1 MSQVAEQS
9 GTVTEA
15 LPILGMHCANC
26 ANTIQRVLTRKVEG
40 VTKAEASY
48 ALERA
53 TVTYDPAVSTR
64 DDIIAAI
71 RRVGFDVVDTD
82 GAADAEE
89 AEEQARAQELTA
101 QTRALLVGVLFAAP
115 LFVFSMSR
123 DFGLVGAWAH
133 GAWALPLM
141 WALATPVQFYVGW
154 DFYVGGYKSLRSGSS
169 NMDVLVAMGSSAA
182 YIYSVWVTVAAL
194 LGGPPTHA
202 YFESSAVIITLI
214 RLGKL
219 LEARAKGKAG
229 AAIKNLMGL
238 RPTTARLVRGAEEL
252 DLPIDRIIVGDLVI
266 VRPGER
272 MPVDGVV
279 AEGSSAVDESMLTG
293 ESLPVD
299 KVVGDPVSGGT
310 MNKNGALRVETTRVG
325 RDSTLAQIIGLVQDA
340 QASRAPIQRLADRVA
355 AVFVPAVVAIAIGT
369 FLVWW
374 LVADAGF
381 TPSFVRLVAV
391 LVIACPCALGLATPT
406 AIVVGTGKGAE
417 NGILFKSGAALERLH
432 AVRAIMLDKTG
443 TITRGEPT
451 VTDVIPVEG
460 ATADDVLA
468 FAAAVE
474 RLSEHPLGAAIVE
487 RAEDLGLDLGAAEAF
502 EAIPGR
508 GLTASVGA
516 KPVVVGNVA
525 LMRGR
530 GFDLG
535 SLPKDVEE
543 LERAANTVIWV
554 ATEGR
559 VIGLIAVSDT
569 VRDGS
574 TDAVGRLRSQGIR
587 VGMLTGDNATAAA
600 AIGAEV
606 GVDFVQA
613 EVAPGEKAA
622 EVRRLQS
629 DGLVT
634 AMVGDGINDAPALA
648 QADVGVAM
656 GAGTDVAMEAA
667 DVMLVSA
674 DLRAIP
680 RAISLSRAV
689 MRTIR
694 QNLFWAFAYNVILI
708 PVAAGVLML
717 TPAAPSF
724 LRELHPIS
732 AAFAMAFSSVTVVL
746 NSLRL
751 RTVRIDG

>member
-1 MSQVAEQS
+1 MSDQS
-9 GTVTEA
+9 QPITEA

-26 ANTIQRVLTRKVEG
+26 ANTIQRTLLRKVEG
-40 VTKAEASY
+40 VTEAEASY

-71 RRVGFDVVDTD
+71 RRVGFDVVETED
-82 GAADAEE
+82 GADAED
-89 AEEQARAQELTA
+89 AEEQARARELRG
-101 QTRALLVGVLFAAP
+101 QTRAMLVGVLFSAP

-182 YIYSVWVTVAAL
+182 YIYSVWVTVNVL
-194 LGGPPTHA
+194 LGGPPAHA

-219 LEARAKGKAG
+219 LEARAKGHSG
-229 AAIKNLMGL
+229 AAIKKLMGL
-238 RPTTARLVRGAEEL
+238 RPSTARVVRGDDEV
-252 DLPIDRIIVGDLVI
+252 DLPIESIAVGDIVI

-279 AEGSSAVDESMLTG
+279 AEGASAVDESMLTG

-299 KVVGDPVSGGT
+299 KVVGDAVAGGT
-310 MNKNGALRVETTRVG
+310 LNKNGALRVETTRVG
-325 RDSTLAQIIGLVQDA
+325 KDSTLAQIIGLVQDA
-340 QASRAPIQRLADRVA
+340 QASRAPIQRLADQVA
-355 AVFVPAVVAIAIGT
+355 AVFVPAVVAIAVAT
-369 FLVWW
+369 FLLWW
-374 LVADAGF
+374 LVGDAGF

-432 AVRAIMLDKTG
+432 AVKAILLDKTG
-443 TITRGEPT
+443 TVTRGEPS
-451 VTDVIPVEG
+451 VTEVIPVDG
-460 ATADDVLA
+460 NTAEDVLA
-468 FAAAVE
+468 PAAAVE

-487 RAEDLGLDLGAAEAF
+487 KAAALGFNLGSAGSF

-508 GLTASVGA
+508 GLTATVDGTS
-516 KPVVVGNVA
+516 VVVGNAA
-525 LMRGR
+525 LMRER
-530 GFDLG
+530 GYDTG
-535 SLPKDVEE
+535 ALPKDAEA

-554 ATEGR
+554 ARDGGI
-559 VIGLIAVSDT
+559 VGIVGVSDT

-574 TDAVGRLRSQGIR
+574 REAVARLRSQGIR
-587 VGMLTGDNATAAA
+587 VGMLTGDNATAAEV
-600 AIGAEV
+600 IGGEV

-613 EVAPGEKAA
+613 EVAPGDKAA

-629 DGLVT
+629 EGFVT

-648 QADVGVAM
+648 QADVGVAI
-656 GAGTDVAMEAA
+656 GTGTDVAMEAA
-667 DVMLVSA
+667 EVTLVSA
-674 DLRAIP
+674 DLRAVP
-680 RAISLSRAV
+680 RAISLSRGV

-694 QNLFWAFAYNVILI
+694 QNLFWAFAYNVVLI
-708 PVAAGVLML
+708 PVAAGALML
-717 TPAAPSF
+717 VPAAPPF
-724 LRELHPIS
+724 LRELHPIL

-751 RTVRIDG
+751 KTARIDG